1 MPTRNVVLTDYQSRL
16 IDELVTS
23 GRYQNASEVLREGV
37 RLVERQAAENEARLE
52 RLRGAA
58 QVGIDDI
65 QRGDFDQFDSFD
77 ALEREMLAEKDAI
90 IGKARTGV

>member
-1 MPTRNVVLTDYQSRL
+1 MPTRNVVLTDHQSRL

-37 RLVERQAAENEARLE
+37 RLVERQAAENEARLK

-77 ALEREMLAEKDAI
+77 ALERQMIAETDAI
-90 IGKARTGV
+90 IGKARTGD